1 MSIVA
6 LTKIG
11 LYSSNKDINAHNREL
26 FDKYHD
32 HVLRRDL
39 RGLKLYNGKKVYQLD
54 NREFTT
60 SNFDDLKQ
68 LLAN

>member
-26 FDKYHD
+26 FDKSSIPEPQSNKTKNDKNTGQKQIKDD
-32 HVLRRDL
+32 HSDP
-39 RGLKLYNGKKVYQLD
+39 GI
-54 NREFTT
+54 
-60 SNFDDLKQ
+60 
-68 LLAN
+68 

>member
-1 MSIVA
+1 VA
-6 LTKIG
+6 IAGITKMG
-11 LYSSNKDINAHNREL
+11 LYSSNKDINANNREL
-26 FDKYHD
+26 FDKYKD
-32 HVLRRDL
+32 HVMRRDF

-68 LLAN
+68 LVAN

>member
-1 MSIVA
+1 M

-11 LYSSNKDINAHNREL
+11 LYSSNKDINANNREL
-26 FDKYHD
+26 FDKYKD
-32 HVLRRDL
+32 HVMRRDF

-68 LLAN
+68 LVAN

>member
-26 FDKYHD
+26 FDKYRD